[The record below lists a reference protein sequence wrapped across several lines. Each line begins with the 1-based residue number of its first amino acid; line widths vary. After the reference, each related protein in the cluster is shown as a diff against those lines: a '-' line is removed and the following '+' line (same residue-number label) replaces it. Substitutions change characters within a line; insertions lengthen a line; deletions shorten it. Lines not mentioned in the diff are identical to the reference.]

1 MIDRSGWH
9 VAGFGE
15 SNGLGIDHLD
25 PAMLLG
31 RSLSDEVRPLVRS
44 MLEVRSAPMERCREA
59 R

>member
-1 MIDRSGWH
+1 MIDRSGWR

-15 SNGLGIDHLD
+15 SNSLGIDHLD

-44 MLEVRSAPMERCREA
+44 MLEVRSAPVEKVS
-59 R
+59 